1 MAQFRSVYIRAP
13 YRGGLPICVTVTVHL
28 VLVRL
33 VAFNVPAGGVFSVW
47 LFVTRLSQN
56 LQLQWTAKKNQPTQ
70 RTTKQNYQTNARN
83 IIGRIA
89 TPGKQRC
96 WALFS
101 W

>member
-1 MAQFRSVYIRAP
+1 
-13 YRGGLPICVTVTVHL
+13 VHL

-47 LFVTRLSQN
+47 LFVTGLSQN
-56 LQLQWTAKKNQPTQ
+56 LQLQWTAKKNQ
-70 RTTKQNYQTNARN
+70 QNYQTNSRN

-101 W
+101 WLRLFFGR